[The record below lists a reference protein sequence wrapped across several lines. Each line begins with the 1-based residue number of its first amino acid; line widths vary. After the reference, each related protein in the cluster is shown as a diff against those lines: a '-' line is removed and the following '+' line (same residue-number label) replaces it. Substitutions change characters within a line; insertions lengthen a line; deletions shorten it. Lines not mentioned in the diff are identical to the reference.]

1 MTMLK
6 MPEFEIGGSI
16 TIQKTVTEDD
26 IASNYGNSE
35 LDRLFATPSLVALMI
50 SASTKLIDEKFDE
63 GLVTIGKEIHLIHEK
78 PTLLG
83 QTITIT
89 VTVKERHENTL
100 KLDMVAFDEMGII
113 GRGSFDRVIV
123 SKKALMRKVYVREAM
138 LESRF

>member
-1 MTMLK
+1 MIMLK

-50 SASTKLIDEKFDE
+50 SASTKLIDEKLDE
-63 GLVTIGKEIHLIHEK
+63 GLVTIGKEIHLVHEK

-89 VTVKERHENTL
+89 VTVKERDENTL
-100 KLDMVAFDEMGII
+100 KLEMIAVDEIGII

-123 SKKALMRKVYVREAM
+123 SKKALMRKVYAREAM
-138 LESRF
+138 LEIRF

>member
-1 MTMLK
+1 MIMLK

-50 SASTKLIDEKFDE
+50 SASTKLIDEKLDE
-63 GLVTIGKEIHLIHEK
+63 GLVTIGKEIHLVHEK

-100 KLDMVAFDEMGII
+100 KLGMVAFDEIGII

-123 SKKALMRKVYVREAM
+123 SKKALMRKVYARESL

>member
-35 LDRLFATPSLVALMI
+35 LDRLFATPLLVALMI
-50 SASTKLIDEKFDE
+50 SASTKLIDEKLDE
-63 GLVTIGKEIHLIHEK
+63 GLVTIGKEIHLVHEK

-100 KLDMVAFDEMGII
+100 KLEMIAFDEIGII

-123 SKKALMRKVYVREAM
+123 SKKALMRKVYAREAM
-138 LESRF
+138 LEIRF

>member
-89 VTVKERHENTL
+89 VTAKERHENTL

-123 SKKALMRKVYVREAM
+123 SKKALMRKVYAREAL
-138 LESRF
+138 LEIRF

>member
-50 SASTKLIDEKFDE
+50 SASTKLIDEKLDE

-89 VTVKERHENTL
+89 VTVKERRENTL

-123 SKKALMRKVYVREAM
+123 SKKALMRKVYVREVM

>member
-123 SKKALMRKVYVREAM
+123 SKKALMRKVYVREVM

>member
-100 KLDMVAFDEMGII
+100 KLEMVAFDEIGII

-123 SKKALMRKVYVREAM
+123 SKKSPYEKGICKRSHA
-138 LESRF
+138 

>member
-89 VTVKERHENTL
+89 VTVKERRENTL

-123 SKKALMRKVYVREAM
+123 SKKALMRKVYVREVM

>member
-50 SASTKLIDEKFDE
+50 SASTKLIDEKLDE

-113 GRGSFDRVIV
+113 GRGSSDRVIV
-123 SKKALMRKVYVREAM
+123 SKKALMRKVYAREAM

>member
-50 SASTKLIDEKFDE
+50 SASTKLIDEKLDE

-113 GRGSFDRVIV
+113 GC
-123 SKKALMRKVYVREAM
+123 LW
-138 LESRF
+138 

>member
-1 MTMLK
+1 MIMLK

-50 SASTKLIDEKFDE
+50 SASTKLIDEKLDE

-89 VTVKERHENTL
+89 VTAKERHENTL

-123 SKKALMRKVYVREAM
+123 SKKALMRKVYAREAM